1 MLQTVAG
8 GIQYCSFLAGACC
21 SSPIAAA
28 WAGLHTWFMPLLHR
42 PATAP
47 CLHPVAAG
55 LIHGSCLDNASH
67 QPPFSIQHATV
78 ADLIHGSWFMPS
90 HQPPSLYPTV
100 WLASRSLLL
109 EPSLYHGC
117 HMRDSCA
124 QAHRLAEP
132 TSYSHPHPF
141 HFQNL
146 SIVVNGHAPRLAIRL
161 VFKCPALNHLARP
174 SPPPPE
180 HQTPPESLLPL
191 PQDLPALV

>member
-100 WLASRSLLL
+100 WLVPVRAAFSSSSLAFTMGATCEIPVPKPTASLNPPRTATPT
-109 EPSLYHGC
+109 PSISKTC
-117 HMRDSCA
+117 QSW
-124 QAHRLAEP
+124 
-132 TSYSHPHPF
+132 
-141 HFQNL
+141 
-146 SIVVNGHAPRLAIRL
+146 
-161 VFKCPALNHLARP
+161 
-174 SPPPPE
+174 
-180 HQTPPESLLPL
+180 
-191 PQDLPALV
+191 